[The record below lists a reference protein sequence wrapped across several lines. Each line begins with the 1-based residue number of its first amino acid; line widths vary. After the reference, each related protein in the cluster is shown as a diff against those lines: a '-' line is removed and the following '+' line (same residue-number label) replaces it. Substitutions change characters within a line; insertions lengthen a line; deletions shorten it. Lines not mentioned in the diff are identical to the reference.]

1 MKIMVEHA
9 QVQENEVVLRCPALD
24 EEMLWVLSVLHSG
37 IQRLCVWDE
46 QRCTVLLS
54 PGEVMYCE
62 SVEER
67 TYVYTSQEV
76 YQCALSLAEL
86 EGRYGQLGFFRAG
99 KPTLINLHCI
109 RTLESRPGGRIEATV
124 ETGEKLVVSR
134 HYAPLL
140 RERLGM

>member
-86 EGRYGQLGFFRAG
+86 EGRYGQLGF
-99 KPTLINLHCI
+99 L
-109 RTLESRPGGRIEATV
+109 
-124 ETGEKLVVSR
+124 
-134 HYAPLL
+134 
-140 RERLGM
+140 